1 MSLFQSLHISGS
13 ALTTNRLRMDVIS
26 SNIAHANTTRATYV
40 NGEWQP
46 YRKKHVEVAPIQQ
59 QTFSSVLESA
69 MGKES
74 VGAGV
79 KVTRIVEDQQT
90 PFRRVYEPEHPDAD
104 EDGYVELPNVD
115 LLKEMVDLMSATR
128 SYDAN
133 VTALN
138 AAKAMYA
145 KALEIGK

>member
-1 MSLFQSLHISGS
+1 MSLFQALHISGS
-13 ALTTNRLRMDVIS
+13 ALTANRLRMDVIS
-26 SNIAHANTTRATYV
+26 SNIAHANTTRATFV
-40 NGEWQP
+40 NGAWQP
-46 YRKKHVEVAPIQQ
+46 YRKKYVEMAPLQNQ
-59 QTFSSVLESA
+59 AFSTALDAA
-69 MGKES
+69 MGKET
-74 VGAGV
+74 VNAGV
-79 KVTRIVEDQQT
+79 KVTRIVEDNQT
-90 PFRRVYEPEHPDAD
+90 PFRTVYDPEHPDAD

>member
-1 MSLFQSLHISGS
+1 MSLFQALHISGS
-13 ALTTNRLRMDVIS
+13 ALTANRLRMDVIS
-26 SNIAHANTTRATYV
+26 SNIANSNTTRSTFV

-46 YRKKHVEVAPIQQ
+46 YRRKSVEIAAMQQ
-59 QTFSSVLESA
+59 QSFSSALEAA
-69 MGKES
+69 MGS
-74 VGAGV
+74 NTMHQGV
-79 KVTRIVEDQQT
+79 KVTRIVEDHAT

-104 EDGYVELPNVD
+104 ADGYVELPNVD
-115 LLKEMVDLMSATR
+115 ILKEMVDLMSASR

>member
-1 MSLFQSLHISGS
+1 MSLFESLKISSS
-13 ALTTNRLRMDVIS
+13 ALTANRLRMDVIA
-26 SNIAHANTTRATYV
+26 SNIANANSTRATFE
-40 NGEWQP
+40 NGAWQP
-46 YRKKHVEVAPIQQ
+46 YRKKHVELTAMSSP
-59 QTFSSVLESA
+59 TFASTLHAA
-69 MGKES
+69 MGDSGPQK
-74 VGAGV
+74 GV
-79 KVTRIVEDQQT
+79 RVTRIVEDHHT

-115 LLKEMVDLMSATR
+115 ILKEMVDLMSATR

-133 VTALN
+133 VTAIN

>member
-1 MSLFQSLHISGS
+1 MSLFQALHISGS
-13 ALTTNRLRMDVIS
+13 ALTANRLRMDVIS
-26 SNIAHANTTRATYV
+26 SNIANANTTRAQFV
-40 NGEWQP
+40 DGAWQP
-46 YRKKHVEVAPIQQ
+46 YRKKHVEMAPVQNQ
-59 QTFSSVLESA
+59 VFSAALDAA
-69 MGKES
+69 MGKEA
-74 VGAGV
+74 VGSGV

-104 EDGYVELPNVD
+104 ADGYVELPNVD

-138 AAKAMYA
+138 AAKAMYT